1 LEFSA
6 LTNLVLTTIGI
17 LVTAAAALMVVFYG
31 GDAYYSGQ
39 AKSEAS
45 RLTVEGAQIQQAI
58 SNYTVRYGKVPG
70 NRGNSEA
77 VARDLI
83 DAKFLDAMPPGSNG
97 PWVIDYSNRMIRSDV
112 GSVNDED
119 ARRICLEA
127 RRQQSLPEP
136 DMVYRCDGSDHPG
149 GSLPSNEPC
158 CTF

>member
-1 LEFSA
+1 MEFSA

-70 NRGNSEA
+70 NRGDSDA
-77 VARDLI
+77 VVSDLVS
-83 DAKFLDAMPPGSNG
+83 AKFLDAMPPGANS
-97 PWVIDYSNRMIRSDV
+97 PWVIDYSNGMIWSDV
-112 GSVNDED
+112 GGVNDAD
-119 ARRICLEA
+119 ARQICLEA
-127 RRQQSLPEP
+127 RRQQKLPEP
-136 DMVYRCDGSDHPG
+136 DMVYSCDGSNHPAG
-149 GSLPSNEPC
+149 ALPSNEPC